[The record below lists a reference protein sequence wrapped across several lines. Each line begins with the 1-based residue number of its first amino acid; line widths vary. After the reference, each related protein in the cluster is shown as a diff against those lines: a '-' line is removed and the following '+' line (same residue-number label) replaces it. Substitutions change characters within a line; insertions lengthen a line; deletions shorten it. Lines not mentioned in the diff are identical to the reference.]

1 MKKFSFSMVSILNAR
16 VAQKEARE
24 HELVAAQ
31 RNLREEEERLNGIV
45 AKINS
50 ALYAEVPSNPDGRY
64 FVQKQKYVSMLKRL
78 RRQQQTV
85 VNKAMVAV
93 QLCLNKLREAD
104 IELKK
109 MEKLQ
114 ERESASWTLATQ
126 REDQKQS
133 DEIGTTLAFFNK
145 MKI

>member
-1 MKKFSFSMVSILNAR
+1 MVSILNAR

-24 HELVAAQ
+24 HQLVAAQ
-31 RNLREEEERLNGIV
+31 RNLREEEERLKGIV
-45 AKINS
+45 VKINS
-50 ALYAEVPSNPDGRY
+50 SLYSELPRNPDAGY

-114 ERESASWTLATQ
+114 ERESASWALATQ

>member
-1 MKKFSFSMVSILNAR
+1 MKRFSFSMENILNAR

-24 HELVAAQ
+24 HELSAAQ
-31 RNLREEEERLNGIV
+31 RNLRTEEERLKGIV

-50 ALYAEVPSNPDGRY
+50 ALYAEAPANPDGRY

-93 QLCLNKLREAD
+93 QLCLNKLRDAD

-114 ERESASWTLATQ
+114 ERECASWALASQ